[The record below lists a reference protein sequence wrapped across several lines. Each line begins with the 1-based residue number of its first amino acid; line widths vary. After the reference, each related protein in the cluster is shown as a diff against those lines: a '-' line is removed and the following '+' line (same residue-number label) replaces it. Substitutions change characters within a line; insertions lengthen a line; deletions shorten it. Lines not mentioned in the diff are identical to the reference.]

1 LLFVEFSAYMR
12 GYEKS
17 KLIIFRSTIGIFD

>member
-17 KLIIFRSTIGIFD
+17 KSIIFRLVIGIFD